1 MKKCPFCA
9 EEVQDQAVKCK
20 HCQQFLNSET
30 QSQAPTQAAHESTK
44 TDQGYTR
51 TLGAKVGNV
60 FGVFIAFGGV
70 VNLLSPSEG
79 TGRVSALF
87 IILFGASLMDWYMPK
102 LKRKYSG
109 KTVDRLRIGIPVTC
123 FFLAVAFSSV

>member
-20 HCQQFLNSET
+20 HCQQFLNSEARP
-30 QSQAPTQAAHESTK
+30 QPPTQATHEPAK
-44 TDQGYTR
+44 TETDYTR

-79 TGRVSALF
+79 TGRISALF

-102 LKRKYSG
+102 LKHKYSS
-109 KTVDRLRIGIPVTC
+109 KAVDRLRIGIPVIC